1 MKKIY
6 AKTRLR
12 NYQVI
17 IESGILLEEK
27 RRAGNLVKKT
37 FTDSEKVV
45 LITDERVLSIYK
57 DEIKEFLYATE
68 KDHITVTI
76 HGGEKD
82 KSLENVE
89 RIYRKLLDFNI
100 HRNDMIIPFGG
111 GVVGDLAGFVASTF
125 HRGIK
130 LLQLP
135 STIIAQVDSSLGGK
149 AVVNL
154 NSYKNIIGSFYQ
166 PHLVIID
173 PGVLGTLD
181 EKEISNGLAE
191 IVKYGLVFDKNIIK
205 ELYTI
210 LKKVDQND
218 EKRLFELIGK
228 KEFENIIYMCCKIK
242 TGVVFRDEFDTGLRN
257 LLNFGHT
264 FGHAIEKVTGFEKIS
279 HGSAVAIGMV
289 LAIDIASKMGVSGK
303 EIKKE
308 VLKLYKIL
316 KLQDKLPPVDPEE
329 IIDAIRFDK
338 KFTSKQNKFIQLKD
352 FNRPVFFYN
361 IDEKIIKQSIQ
372 ENMTI

>member
-242 TGVVFRDEFDTGLRN
+242 TGVVLRDEFDTGMRN

-338 KFTSKQNKFIQLKD
+338 KFTSKQNKFILLKD